1 MCAILLRKI
10 WPFPVVSAVTESLI
24 IFYFE
29 SVRSVVLFSNQLK
42 MFGKI
47 KRACYADM
55 VVTKIDTKYGSS
67 VCKVNKGR
75 KLKSYLKT
83 TVSRS
88 STKKVLKNSEK
99 FIIKHLSCEFC
110 EVFKSS
116 FFTDSP
122 LHLFFTGDYFSL
134 LLL

>member
-1 MCAILLRKI
+1 MTDICVCAILLRKI

-88 STKKVLKNSEK
+88 STKKSPKK
-99 FIIKHLSCEFC
+99 F
-110 EVFKSS
+110 
-116 FFTDSP
+116 
-122 LHLFFTGDYFSL
+122 
-134 LLL
+134 